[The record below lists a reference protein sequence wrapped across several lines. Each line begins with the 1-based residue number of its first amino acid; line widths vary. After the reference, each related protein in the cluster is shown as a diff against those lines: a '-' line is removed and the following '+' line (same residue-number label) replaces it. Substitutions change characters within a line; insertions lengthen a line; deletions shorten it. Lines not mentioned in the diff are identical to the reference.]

1 MHACNVLAKH
11 SCLLHTQ
18 NMLLDCLTPAEFV
31 GERLVEC
38 SHGEQ
43 VLCAAEPNDVVLSVP
58 SRERAQFSLVI
69 LVTQSN
75 RKH

>member
-1 MHACNVLAKH
+1 M
-11 SCLLHTQ
+11 S
-18 NMLLDCLTPAEFV
+18 LTPAEFV